1 MTPRDCSSAAKSA
14 CRVCSALGKLVDV
27 VPLLVLLVGLTVATG
42 VVVTGVVVTGV
53 AELGDVLATDPVAGA
68 LVPPLAED
76 ADEGNAWASWLSP
89 EEMALVGLVAACEV
103 AACCRATDTASN
115 SAERNC
121 VSA

>member
-1 MTPRDCSSAAKSA
+1 
-14 CRVCSALGKLVDV
+14 V
-27 VPLLVLLVGLTVATG
+27 VLETVLLEGVLPVGLAVVTG

-53 AELGDVLATDPVAGA
+53 AELGDVLVAGLVVALDAADPVAVA
-68 LVPPLAED
+68 LVPLLTED
-76 ADEGNAWASWLSP
+76 AEEGNAWASWLSP
-89 EEMALVGLVAACEV
+89 EEMALVGLVVACEL